1 MHKLLAQVSVPVEV
15 KPALSLLDNTV
26 LGAVLVVVLVICV
39 GAVVALI
46 KVQNARVADQKALS
60 DKSEALMDKMLT
72 AFTEMKGALES
83 LKTTLDTLKAA
94 EQETQRVLGSQQ
106 QAFNLM
112 AIARG
117 SPAPEPEHPKK
128 ARG

>member
-1 MHKLLAQVSVPVEV
+1 MYKLLAQVSVPPEV

-26 LGAVLVVVLVICV
+26 LGAVLIIVLVICV
-39 GAVVALI
+39 VAVTALI

-94 EQETQRVLGSQQ
+94 EQETQRVLTTQQ

-117 SPAPEPEHPKK
+117 NQAMEPEHPKK